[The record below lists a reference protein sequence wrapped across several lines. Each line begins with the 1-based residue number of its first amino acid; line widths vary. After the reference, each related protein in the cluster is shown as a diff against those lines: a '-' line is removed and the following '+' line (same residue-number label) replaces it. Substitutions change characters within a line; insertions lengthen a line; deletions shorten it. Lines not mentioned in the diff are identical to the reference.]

1 MHSKEKDEACL
12 GFLEEIFT
20 KSVHR
25 GGVPDDKVANTNL
38 SVDRVSNTNLSV
50 DGVVQCMSLKATPLR
65 LEHSQQIY
73 GLLGGTLNLSS
84 LGGGCLK
91 LSRL

>member
-1 MHSKEKDEACL
+1 MSRL
-12 GFLEEIFT
+12 SSL
-20 KSVHR
+20 SVHR

-50 DGVVQCMSLKATPLR
+50 DGVVQYMSLMATPLR
-65 LEHSQQIY
+65 LERPQQLY
-73 GLLGGTLNLSS
+73 GLVDGTQNLSS